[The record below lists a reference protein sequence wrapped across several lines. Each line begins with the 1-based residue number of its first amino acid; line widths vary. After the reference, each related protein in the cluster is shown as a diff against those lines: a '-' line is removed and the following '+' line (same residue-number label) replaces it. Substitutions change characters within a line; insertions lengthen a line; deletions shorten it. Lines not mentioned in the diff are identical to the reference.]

1 MKKLLLL
8 LTLFFSIESE
18 AGESPVTEDDWDKF
32 TTTLVVAGGIAFLV
46 AVSSQTTNE
55 LTSTDYMYFDVQNNS
70 IIFTEDS
77 GLENIEINFSN
88 QISQNIFES
97 DSFFSSE
104 DLYIGFKYRFWMW
117 KWWPREVLSSS

>member
-32 TTTLVVAGGIAFLV
+32 TTTLVLAGGIAFLV

-77 GLENIEINFSN
+77 GLENFEINFSN
-88 QISQNIFES
+88 QISQDVFES
-97 DSFFSSE
+97 DSFLSSK
-104 DLYIGFKYRFWMW
+104 DFYVGFKYRF
-117 KWWPREVLSSS
+117 

>member
-32 TTTLVVAGGIAFLV
+32 TTTLVLAGGIAFLV

-70 IIFTEDS
+70 IIFTGDS
-77 GLENIEINFSN
+77 GLENFEINFSN
-88 QISQNIFES
+88 QISQNVFES
-97 DSFFSSE
+97 DSLWSTKDF
-104 DLYIGFKYRFWMW
+104 YVGFKYRFWIP
-117 KWWPREVLSSS
+117 KWWSRVTLSSS